1 MGSVR
6 LALWAPRCALVAS
19 LALLPFTASAAS
31 SKLQELS
38 AKVDAL
44 SAQVAQLQQQQ
55 GARQARTTAVLPSD
69 IVGTWTLKGFQS
81 ELHAGVGSWQVSSY
95 VYNGT
100 VEFTAD
106 GKYKLTIVE
115 SGNRLTNGGESVNA
129 FTNPEA
135 VARGKWKLKGNDLT
149 MDSGLTVKIDAGLSV
164 MTMASANPADNT
176 NVMLVL
182 TKQPAP

>member
-31 SKLQELS
+31 SRLQELS
-38 AKVDAL
+38 ARVDAL
-44 SAQVAQLQQQQ
+44 SAQVAQLQQHQ
-55 GARQARTTAVLPSD
+55 GAQQVRTTAVLPSD

-81 ELHAGVGSWQVSSY
+81 ELRAFVGEWQVSSY

-100 VEFTAD
+100 IEFTAD
-106 GKYKLTIVE
+106 GKYKLNNVE
-115 SGNRLTNGGESVNA
+115 SGNRLINGTGVISY
-129 FTNPEA
+129 TNPEV
-135 VARGKWKLKGNDLT
+135 VARGKWKLKGNDL
-149 MDSGLTVKIDAGLSV
+149 MLDGGIPAMKIDAGLTV
-164 MTMASANPADNT
+164 MTATSVNPADNT